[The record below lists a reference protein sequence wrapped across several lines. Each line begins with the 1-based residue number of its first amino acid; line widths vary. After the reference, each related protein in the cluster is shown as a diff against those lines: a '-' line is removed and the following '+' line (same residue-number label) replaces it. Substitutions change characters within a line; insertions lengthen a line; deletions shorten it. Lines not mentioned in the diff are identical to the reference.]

1 MKVTRNPYEHLICA
15 KKGWDEGYRRALLDV
30 AVYMQSGGHYQVVH
44 ELLELEDRLHSEQR

>member
-15 KKGWDEGYRRALLDV
+15 KKGWEAGYRQALLDV
-30 AVYMQSGGHYQVVH
+30 AQYLLDGGHAQVTH